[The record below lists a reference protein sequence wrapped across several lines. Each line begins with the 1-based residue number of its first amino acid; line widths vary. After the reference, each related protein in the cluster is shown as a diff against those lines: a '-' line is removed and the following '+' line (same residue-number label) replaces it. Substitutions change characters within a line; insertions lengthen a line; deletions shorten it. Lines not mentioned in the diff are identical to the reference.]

1 MIPNPPEQ
9 WLGSP
14 VRGGL
19 GRPVGGGGGTLF
31 PGLGKIVE
39 EIERRLAT
47 KDRTDPGNA
56 KTSKA
61 GILALTPTG

>member
-14 VRGGL
+14 VAEGL
-19 GRPVGGGGGTLF
+19 GDPSAGGFGTLF
-31 PGLGKIVE
+31 PGLGKVVE

-47 KDRTDPGNA
+47 KDRTNPGNA
-56 KTSKA
+56 KISKA